1 MPTTTVET
9 KYVKSIGGMTGLKS
23 FIAQGITKRVEEWKN
38 LSKETFLELVVVDNI
53 WDNFQVFESTD
64 ELNENM
70 MADIKKKKIEERGM
84 KTKKIQRE
92 DTVTVNLTL
101 EKKRNIFKRKK
112 PSVDVMDLSDSLD
125 CFD

>member
-70 MADIKKKKIEERGM
+70 MADI
-84 KTKKIQRE
+84 
-92 DTVTVNLTL
+92 
-101 EKKRNIFKRKK
+101 
-112 PSVDVMDLSDSLD
+112 
-125 CFD
+125 